1 MTAEG
6 ESRTA
11 SSASAIVCSSTTRG
25 VEKSR
30 SNESVFFSNYDYPYY
45 EDYESFSKKNAFDF
59 VFRQAERNAGTDW
72 ILALAYC
79 RYLGSGCEK
88 WESQK
93 VEDFLKENG
102 LSDTIDLLPFDEDD
116 KDPNSEKYKEERANY
131 IEEKNAEIAG
141 LEKRSNEND
150 LIATFKLALE
160 YNSESDTESRKKA
173 HELFSK
179 TVYIFDHVEYE
190 YVSEENSWK
199 RLECAGEALYFLG
212 KYSQEGLLEK
222 ANEEKAKEFFMQ
234 GMFYGNDSSAYEIGQ
249 LSERGYWSDE
259 DKEYKQDID
268 FAIGCYKTAAKKGNW
283 LSESEL
289 ENYNIK
295 IEEDSDSQESD
306 SDDDFDEEEMSEV
319 FVKYSEYDKNG
330 NVTYTENPYLLAK
343 LKDCRKP
350 FCSL

>member
-1 MTAEG
+1 MIA
-6 ESRTA
+6 
-11 SSASAIVCSSTTRG
+11 
-25 VEKSR
+25 
-30 SNESVFFSNYDYPYY
+30 
-45 EDYESFSKKNAFDF
+45 
-59 VFRQAERNAGTDW
+59 
-72 ILALAYC
+72 
-79 RYLGSGCEK
+79 
-88 WESQK
+88 
-93 VEDFLKENG
+93 
-102 LSDTIDLLPFDEDD
+102 LLPFDEDD
-116 KDPNSEKYKEERANY
+116 KDPNSEKYKEERAIF

-141 LEKRSNEND
+141 LEKRSKEND
-150 LIATFKLALE
+150 LIATFELALE
-160 YNSESDTESRKKA
+160 YNSESDTESRKKSQ
-173 HELFSK
+173 ELFSK
-179 TVYIFDHVEYE
+179 TVYIFDNMEYE

-199 RLECAGEALYFLG
+199 RLEYTGKALYFLG
-212 KYSQEGLLEK
+212 KYSKEGRLEK

-295 IEEDSDSQESD
+295 IEKDSDSQESD
-306 SDDDFDEEEMSEV
+306 SEDDFYDEEDDDFGEEDSDISSEEPSEI

-343 LKDCRKP
+343 LKDCRKESYTVKFGYP
-350 FCSL
+350 RDFSENGPYGKGNPPPPAPYWAADAYHTEILFAESLSVVFDDGSEYRFSDEELYKIKRVYALVCDNLR